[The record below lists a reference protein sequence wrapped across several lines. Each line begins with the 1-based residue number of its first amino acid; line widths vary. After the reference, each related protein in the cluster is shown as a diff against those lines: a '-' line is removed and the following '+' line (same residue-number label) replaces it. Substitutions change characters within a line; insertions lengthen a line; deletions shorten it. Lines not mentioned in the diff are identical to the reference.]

1 MGRNPQSSIWKCDLA
16 TLCFEFNCVL
26 EFNHI
31 VAQRFAWLEVPDD
44 HEIVVGF
51 VPRFTDVSGPRE
63 RDAGDVDI
71 VLKQGPLLSSV
82 VAAMN
87 APSVLTVALHHG
99 ATPACV
105 VGFNLFNAWLPAA
118 KQNDG
123 EKHARE

>member
-1 MGRNPQSSIWKCDLA
+1 M
-16 TLCFEFNCVL
+16 
-26 EFNHI
+26 
-31 VAQRFAWLEVPDD
+31 AQRFAWLEVPDD

-87 APSVLTVALHHG
+87 APSVLTVASLRR
-99 ATPACV
+99 
-105 VGFNLFNAWLPAA
+105 GFQFVQRLAA
-118 KQNDG
+118 RSQT
-123 EKHARE
+123 E